1 MLVAA
6 SLLNELNL
14 GYSKREFASGLV
26 VLQSDDYEDEVV
38 SIKLQNMASKS
49 RNGLNALFVSNQL
62 KTNAILA
69 MEQLQTAEELGYLCR
84 DTTIEGIRFYENK
97 FITCW

>member
-6 SLLNELNL
+6 SLLKELGL

-26 VLQSDDYEDEVV
+26 VLQSDDYEDEIV
-38 SIKLQNMASKS
+38 SIKLQNMSSKS
-49 RNGLNALFVSNQL
+49 RNGLTALFVSNQL
-62 KTNAILA
+62 KTNTILA